1 MSSRVRAVIW
11 DFDNTLVDSRERNLA
26 VTRRIAVRLLGRWD
40 AFSMLSSLESY
51 EAALWRTAN
60 WRDMYRVELGMDEE
74 AVDEAG
80 RLWTEC
86 QISETT
92 QATIFPGV
100 RKALEELR
108 HLPNGIV
115 SANSRRN
122 IRETLRAHEL
132 EGHFKAVIGFEEV
145 HLRAQKPAPD
155 GFLLCAERLNALKLG
170 VLVYVGDH
178 EADAKCAQNVNAE
191 LERRGVE
198 VRVISVG
205 ADYGRSEGAEWA
217 IEPDHRASSP
227 KDVVRIVGAIEG
239 SSLH

>member
-11 DFDNTLVDSRERNLA
+11 DFDNTLVDSRARNLA
-26 VTRRIAVRLLGRWD
+26 VTRRIVARLLGRWD
-40 AFSMLSSLESY
+40 GCSMLSSLESY
-51 EAALWRTAN
+51 EAALWRTEN

-122 IRETLRAHEL
+122 IRETLRTQEI
-132 EGHFKAVIGFEEV
+132 EGHFEAVIGFEEV

-191 LERRGVE
+191 LERRRVD

-205 ADYGRSEGAEWA
+205 ADYGRDGAEWSV
-217 IEPDHRASSP
+217 EPDHRASSP
-227 KDVVRIVGAIEG
+227 EEVVRIVAAIEG
-239 SSLH
+239 

>member
-26 VTRRIAVRLLGRWD
+26 VTRRIVGRVLGRWD
-40 AFSMLSSLESY
+40 GCSMLSSLESY
-51 EAALWRTAN
+51 EAALWRTEN

-100 RKALEELR
+100 RKALQELR

-122 IRETLRAHEL
+122 IRETLRAQEL
-132 EGHFKAVIGFEEV
+132 DGHFEAVIGFEEV
-145 HLRAQKPAPD
+145 PLRAQKPAPD

-191 LERRGVE
+191 LERRGVD

-205 ADYGRSEGAEWA
+205 ADYGRDGAEWSV
-217 IEPDHRASSP
+217 EPDHLASSP
-227 KDVVRIVGAIEG
+227 EDVVRVVAAIEG
-239 SSLH
+239 RRMD

>member
-26 VTRRIAVRLLGRWD
+26 VTRRIVARLLGRWD
-40 AFSMLSSLESY
+40 GFSMLSSLESY

-122 IRETLRAHEL
+122 IRETLRAQEL
-132 EGHFKAVIGFEEV
+132 EGHFEAVIGFEEV

-205 ADYGRSEGAEWA
+205 AEYGRSEGAEWSV
-217 IEPDHRASSP
+217 EPDHLASSP
-227 KDVVRIVGAIEG
+227 EDVVRVVAAIEG
-239 SSLH
+239 RRMD